1 MYLIPPF
8 AVKVVDVHSSSRTGS
23 YSDQGSMHGQT
34 CSTYNTSRTWTN
46 HWKVVQD
53 AVVWVTFPR
62 ENKCTQTMKRYWI
75 IKEGLC
81 MWMAAPPLPSSPLS
95 IFVNYQIS
103 GLSSW
108 TISVVFHFSVSQ
120 LNLIEIGIH
129 ERLLTVWATICHYFL
144 VLSIFILKQVPKW
157 TKVKTWG
164 QWKGTSA

>member
-8 AVKVVDVHSSSRTGS
+8 AVEVVDIHSSSRTGS

-75 IKEGLC
+75 IKEGWC
-81 MWMAAPPLPSSPLS
+81 MWMAAPPLPSPPLS
-95 IFVNYQIS
+95 LPLPPLPSLTRPKVRLVNNQLS
-103 GLSSW
+103 GLSPW
-108 TISVVFHFSVSQ
+108 TVSVNHFY
-120 LNLIEIGIH
+120 LFFIF
-129 ERLLTVWATICHYFL
+129 VWASL
-144 VLSIFILKQVPKW
+144 
-157 TKVKTWG
+157 TWFRLEFMRD
-164 QWKGTSA
+164 S

>member
-8 AVKVVDVHSSSRTGS
+8 AVEVVDIHSSSRTGS

-81 MWMAAPPLPSSPLS
+81 MWMAAPPLPSPLS
-95 IFVNYQIS
+95 S
-103 GLSSW
+103 SPSPPWPDPRLDLS
-108 TISVVFHFSVSQ
+108 II
-120 LNLIEIGIH
+120 NLVDLVHGPF
-129 ERLLTVWATICHYFL
+129 LLTTSVC
-144 VLSIFILKQVPKW
+144 LSF
-157 TKVKTWG
+157 
-164 QWKGTSA
+164 

>member
-8 AVKVVDVHSSSRTGS
+8 AVEVVDVHSSSRTGS

-62 ENKCTQTMKRYWI
+62 EDKCTQTMKRYWI

-81 MWMAAPPLPSSPLS
+81 MWMAAPHSPPLLFQFLS
-95 IFVNYQIS
+95 IIKLVDLVYGPFL
-103 GLSSW
+103 LSF
-108 TISVVFHFSVSQ
+108 I
-120 LNLIEIGIH
+120 L
-129 ERLLTVWATICHYFL
+129 VWASLTWL
-144 VLSIFILKQVPKW
+144 RLKFMRD
-157 TKVKTWG
+157 
-164 QWKGTSA
+164 S

>member
-8 AVKVVDVHSSSRTGS
+8 AVEVVDVHSSSRTGS

-81 MWMAAPPLPSSPLS
+81 MWMAAPPLPSLTRPKVRL
-95 IFVNYQIS
+95 VNNQLS
-103 GLSSW
+103 GLSPW
-108 TISVVFHFSVSQ
+108 TISVNHFY
-120 LNLIEIGIH
+120 LFFIF
-129 ERLLTVWATICHYFL
+129 VWASLTWFRLEFMRGSWRSELPSAIISLFFQFL
-144 VLSIFILKQVPKW
+144 SSNRFQNEPK
-157 TKVKTWG
+157 
-164 QWKGTSA
+164 